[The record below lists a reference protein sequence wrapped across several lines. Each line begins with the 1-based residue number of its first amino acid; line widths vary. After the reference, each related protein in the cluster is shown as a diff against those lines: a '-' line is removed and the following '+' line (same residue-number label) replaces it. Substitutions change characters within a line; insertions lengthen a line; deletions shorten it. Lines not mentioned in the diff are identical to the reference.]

1 MAEVTLKAE
10 KREEFKKSLSK
21 QMRKAGNVPG
31 IFYGHQAGNIPI
43 VINELALRPVI
54 FTSESHIINLEIAG
68 ESTPYS
74 CIMKDVQFDPIKNR
88 PIHFDLLA
96 LREGEKLNLDINVV
110 IKGSAVGVK
119 DGGILQQ
126 SLHKLQIECLPQNIP
141 SHIAVDITNLLIG
154 DSIRVGDIKL
164 EGVTILN
171 DESASIVTVVPP
183 QAEEAPAEAAPAEET
198 AEPEVIAKGKKEE
211 EQE

>member
-10 KREEFKKSLSK
+10 KRVEFKKSLSK
-21 QMRKAGNVPG
+21 QMRKEGNVPG
-31 IFYGHQAGNIPI
+31 IFYGHEAGNIPI
-43 VINELALRPVI
+43 MINELTLRPVI

-74 CIMKDVQFDPIKNR
+74 CILKDVQMDPLKNR

-96 LREGEKLNLDINVV
+96 LKEGEKLTLDVNVV
-110 IKGSAVGVK
+110 LKGSAAGVK

-126 SLHKLQIECLPQNIP
+126 SIHKLQIECLPQNIP
-141 SHIAVDITNLLIG
+141 SHIELDITNLLIG
-154 DSIRVGDIKL
+154 DSIRVSDIKL
-164 EGVTILN
+164 EGVDIMH

-183 QAEEAPAEAAPAEET
+183 QAEEAPAEVAPEEGA
-198 AEPEVIAKGKKEE
+198 AEPEVISKGKKEE
-211 EQE
+211 EE

>member
-10 KREEFKKSLSK
+10 KRNKIKKSLSK
-21 QMRKAGNVPG
+21 QMRKEGNVPG
-31 IFYGHQAGNIPI
+31 IFYGHEAGNIPI
-43 VINELALRPVI
+43 MINELTLRPVI

-74 CIMKDVQFDPIKNR
+74 CILKDVQMDPLKNR

-96 LREGEKLNLDINVV
+96 LKEGEKLTLDVNVV
-110 IKGSAVGVK
+110 LKGSAAGVK

-126 SLHKLQIECLPQNIP
+126 SIHKLQIECLPQNIP
-141 SHIAVDITNLLIG
+141 SHIELDITNLLIG
-154 DSIRVGDIKL
+154 DSIRVSDINL
-164 EGVTILN
+164 EGVTILH
-171 DESASIVTVVPP
+171 DDTASIVTVVPP
-183 QAEEAPAEAAPAEET
+183 QAEEAPAEAAAEEGA

-211 EQE
+211 EE